1 MMAMKF
7 TVGQRIWQFDINRRE
22 YQKDAAG
29 RSIGSPIYEAHFVP
43 MKVLRIESNRYIV
56 ATWPEGGY
64 ERRVSFLAVTAERG
78 NWVDDAEKER
88 RIWDHVHR
96 YSIIRMIESAD
107 TETLRKV
114 AEAIG
119 YESTA
124 KKETA

>member
-1 MMAMKF
+1 MMAVKF
-7 TVGQRIWQFDINRRE
+7 TVGQRIWQFDINRRVYE
-22 YQKDAAG
+22 RDAEGFAKG
-29 RSIGSPIYEAHFVP
+29 GPIYEAHFLP

-88 RIWDHVHR
+88 RIWEHVHR
-96 YSIIRMIESAD
+96 HSIIRMVERAD
-107 TETLRKV
+107 VDTLRKV
-114 AEAIG
+114 AAAIG